1 MADVRCPS
9 DCNASCNSR
18 PLSPGICTSVNKH
31 VVFAAIVDLRKSSAD
46 SKVAVL
52 TKDSTSSRMPSRASA
67 SSSTIEINGTS
78 DIPLSEG
85 TSHNQGYQRNHSSYL
100 RNLT

>member
-18 PLSPGICTSVNKH
+18 PLSPGICTSVIKH
-31 VVFAAIVDLRKSSAD
+31 VVSATTLDLRKSSAD

-52 TKDSTSSRMPSRASA
+52 YPKDSTSSRMPSRASA
-67 SSSTIEINGTS
+67 SSSTIEINGPL
-78 DIPLSEG
+78 DIPFPEEG
-85 TSHNQGYQRNHSSYL
+85 LADQDRYGMPVHIQKI
-100 RNLT
+100 